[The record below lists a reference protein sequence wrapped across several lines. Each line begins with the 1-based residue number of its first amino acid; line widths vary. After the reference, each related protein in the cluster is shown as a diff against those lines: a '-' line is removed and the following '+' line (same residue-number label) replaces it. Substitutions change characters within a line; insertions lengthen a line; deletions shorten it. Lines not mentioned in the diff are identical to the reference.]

1 MRVARRKRLGPLI
14 SMTPMIDVLFILL
27 VFFMVTSTFLD
38 LDMIPLI
45 GGARP
50 GPQSSAQLS
59 AQSSPESSPESSKA
73 PAPAAARERAAETG
87 SLLVRLGAD
96 GRTYVAG
103 QAVDPA
109 ALTAMVSL
117 RLAVRPS
124 TPIMVL
130 PSGSA
135 TTQSLVSLMDA
146 LTRAGARHVRVVRL
160 EAQ

>member
-1 MRVARRKRLGPLI
+1 MRVARRKRQGPLI

-50 GPQSSAQLS
+50 GAQSP
-59 AQSSPESSPESSKA
+59 AQSSPESSP
-73 PAPAAARERAAETG
+73 APAAAGERAAETG

-117 RLAVRPS
+117 RVAVRPA

-135 TTQSLVSLMDA
+135 TTQSLVSLIEA
-146 LTRAGARHVRVVRL
+146 LTRAGARHVRVVRF

>member
-1 MRVARRKRLGPLI
+1 MRVARRKRQGPLI

-45 GGARP
+45 GGTRP
-50 GPQSSAQLS
+50 GPQSPAD
-59 AQSSPESSPESSKA
+59 SSPESSP
-73 PAPAAARERAAETG
+73 APAAAGERAAETG

-103 QAVDPA
+103 QAVDPV

-117 RLAVRPS
+117 RVAARPS
-124 TPIMVL
+124 APIMVL

-146 LTRAGARHVRVVRL
+146 LTRAGARHVRVVRF

>member
-1 MRVARRKRLGPLI
+1 MRLARRKRQGPLI
-14 SMTPMIDVLFILL
+14 TMTPMIDVLFILL
-27 VFFMVTSTFLD
+27 IFFMVTSTFLD

-50 GPQSSAQLS
+50 A
-59 AQSSPESSPESSKA
+59 AQSSPESLKA
-73 PAPAAARERAAETG
+73 PAAETG
-87 SLLVRLGAD
+87 SFLVRLGAD

-103 QAVDPA
+103 QAVDLV

-117 RLAVRPS
+117 RVAVRPS

-146 LTRAGARHVRVVRL
+146 LTRAGARDVRVVRF

>member
-1 MRVARRKRLGPLI
+1 MRLARRKRQGMLI
-14 SMTPMIDVLFILL
+14 TMTPMIDVLFILL
-27 VFFMVTSTFLD
+27 IFFMVTSTFLD
-38 LDMIPLI
+38 LDMIPFI

-50 GPQSSAQLS
+50 DPQSSAQ
-59 AQSSPESSPESSKA
+59 SSG
-73 PAPAAARERAAETG
+73 APAAAGERTAETG
-87 SLLVRLGAD
+87 SFLVRLGAD

-103 QAVDPA
+103 QAVDPV

-117 RLAVRPS
+117 RVAARPS
-124 TPIMVL
+124 TPIMIL

-146 LTRAGARHVRVVRL
+146 LTRAGARDVRIVRF

>member
-1 MRVARRKRLGPLI
+1 MRLARRKRQRLLI

-27 VFFMVTSTFLD
+27 IFFMVTSTFLD

-50 GPQSSAQLS
+50 GPQSSAQ
-59 AQSSPESSPESSKA
+59 SSPESS
-73 PAPAAARERAAETG
+73 PAPAAARERAAEIG
-87 SLLVRLGAD
+87 NFLVRLGAD

-103 QAVDPA
+103 QAVDPV

-117 RLAVRPS
+117 RVAARPS

-146 LTRAGARHVRVVRL
+146 LTRAGARDVRVVRF

>member
-1 MRVARRKRLGPLI
+1 MRLARRKRQGPLI
-14 SMTPMIDVLFILL
+14 TMTPMIDVLFILL
-27 VFFMVTSTFLD
+27 IFFMVTSTFLD

-50 GPQSSAQLS
+50 GPQASAQS
-59 AQSSPESSPESSKA
+59 PAQSSPE
-73 PAPAAARERAAETG
+73 PAAAPERAAETG
-87 SLLVRLGAD
+87 GFLVRLGAD

-103 QAVDPA
+103 QAVDPV

-117 RLAVRPS
+117 RVAARPS

-146 LTRAGARHVRVVRL
+146 LTRAGARDVRVVRF

>member
-1 MRVARRKRLGPLI
+1 MRVARRKRQGPLI

-50 GPQSSAQLS
+50 GAQSP
-59 AQSSPESSPESSKA
+59 AQSSPESSP
-73 PAPAAARERAAETG
+73 APAAAGERAAETG

-117 RLAVRPS
+117 RVAVRPS

-146 LTRAGARHVRVVRL
+146 LTRAGARDVRVVRF

>member
-1 MRVARRKRLGPLI
+1 
-14 SMTPMIDVLFILL
+14 MTPMIDVLFILL
-27 VFFMVTSTFLD
+27 IFFMVTSTFLD

-45 GGARP
+45 GGTRP
-50 GPQSSAQLS
+50 GPQSSAQ
-59 AQSSPESSPESSKA
+59 SS

-87 SLLVRLGAD
+87 SFLVRLGAD

-103 QAVDPA
+103 QAVDPV

-117 RLAVRPS
+117 RVAARPS

-146 LTRAGARHVRVVRL
+146 LTRAGARDVRVVRF

>member
-50 GPQSSAQLS
+50 GPQSPAMSPAQP
-59 AQSSPESSPESSKA
+59 APKISPS
-73 PAPAAARERAAETG
+73 PAAARERAAETG
-87 SLLVRLGAD
+87 SLLVRLGTD

-103 QAVDPA
+103 QVVDPA
-109 ALTAMVSL
+109 ALTAIVSL
-117 RLAVRPS
+117 RVAVRPS

-146 LTRAGARHVRVVRL
+146 LTRAGARDVRVVRF

>member
-1 MRVARRKRLGPLI
+1 MRLARRKRQGPLI

-45 GGARP
+45 GGARQ
-50 GPQSSAQLS
+50 GP
-59 AQSSPESSPESSKA
+59 QSSPESSAQSSK
-73 PAPAAARERAAETG
+73 APAAARERAAETG
-87 SLLVRLGAD
+87 SFLVRLGAD

-103 QAVDPA
+103 QAVDRV

-117 RLAVRPS
+117 RVAARPS

-146 LTRAGARHVRVVRL
+146 LTRAGARDVRVVRF

>member
-1 MRVARRKRLGPLI
+1 MRLARRKRLGPLI

-45 GGARP
+45 DSARP

-59 AQSSPESSPESSKA
+59 AQSSLESS
-73 PAPAAARERAAETG
+73 PAPAAARERVAETG

-103 QAVDPA
+103 QAVDPV

-117 RLAVRPS
+117 RVAARPS

-146 LTRAGARHVRVVRL
+146 LTRAGARDVRVVRF

>member
-1 MRVARRKRLGPLI
+1 MRFARRKRQGPLI

-45 GGARP
+45 GGARQ
-50 GPQSSAQLS
+50 GP
-59 AQSSPESSPESSKA
+59 QSSPESSAQSSK
-73 PAPAAARERAAETG
+73 APAAARERAAETG
-87 SLLVRLGAD
+87 SFLVRLGAD

-103 QAVDPA
+103 QAVDRV

-117 RLAVRPS
+117 RVAARPS

-135 TTQSLVSLMDA
+135 TTQSLVSPMDA
-146 LTRAGARHVRVVRL
+146 LTRAGARDVRVVRF

>member
-1 MRVARRKRLGPLI
+1 MRVARRKRQGPLI

-45 GGARP
+45 GGTRP
-50 GPQSSAQLS
+50 GPQSPAD
-59 AQSSPESSPESSKA
+59 SSPESA
-73 PAPAAARERAAETG
+73 PAPAAAGDRAAEPG

-103 QAVDPA
+103 QAVDAA

-117 RLAVRPS
+117 RVAVRPS

-135 TTQSLVSLMDA
+135 TTQPLVSLMDA
-146 LTRAGARHVRVVRL
+146 LTRAGARHVRVVRF

>member
-1 MRVARRKRLGPLI
+1 MRLARRKRQGPLI
-14 SMTPMIDVLFILL
+14 TMTPMIDVLFILL
-27 VFFMVTSTFLD
+27 IFFMVTSTFLD

-45 GGARP
+45 GGDRP
-50 GPQSSAQLS
+50 GPQASAQSS
-59 AQSSPESSPESSKA
+59 AQSSPAS
-73 PAPAAARERAAETG
+73 APAAAPKKAAETG
-87 SLLVRLGAD
+87 GFLVRLGAD

-103 QAVDPA
+103 QAVDPV

-117 RLAVRPS
+117 RVAARPS
-124 TPIMVL
+124 SPIMVL

-146 LTRAGARHVRVVRL
+146 LSRAGARDVRVVRF

>member
-50 GPQSSAQLS
+50 GPQSP
-59 AQSSPESSPESSKA
+59 AQSSPKSSPA
-73 PAPAAARERAAETG
+73 PPAPREPAPEFG

-146 LTRAGARHVRVVRL
+146 LTRAGARDVRVVRF

>member
-45 GGARP
+45 GGTRP
-50 GPQSSAQLS
+50 GPQSST
-59 AQSSPESSPESSKA
+59 QSPPEIP
-73 PAPAAARERAAETG
+73 PAPAVAGERTAEPG

-117 RLAVRPS
+117 RVAVRPS
-124 TPIMVL
+124 TPIMIL

-135 TTQSLVSLMDA
+135 TTQSLVSLMDV
-146 LTRAGARHVRVVRL
+146 LTRAGARDVRVVRF

>member
-1 MRVARRKRLGPLI
+1 MRLARRKRQGPLI
-14 SMTPMIDVLFILL
+14 TMTPMIDVLFILL
-27 VFFMVTSTFLD
+27 IFFMVTSTFLD

-50 GPQSSAQLS
+50 GAQSSAQ
-59 AQSSPESSPESSKA
+59 SSLESS

-103 QAVDPA
+103 QAVNPV

-117 RLAVRPS
+117 RVAARPS

-135 TTQSLVSLMDA
+135 TIQSLVSLMDA
-146 LTRAGARHVRVVRL
+146 LARAGARDVRVVRF

>member
-1 MRVARRKRLGPLI
+1 MRLARRKRQGMLI
-14 SMTPMIDVLFILL
+14 TMTPMIDVLFILL
-27 VFFMVTSTFLD
+27 IFFMVTSTFLD
-38 LDMIPLI
+38 LDMIPFI

-50 GPQSSAQLS
+50 DPQSSAQSS
-59 AQSSPESSPESSKA
+59 AQSSP
-73 PAPAAARERAAETG
+73 APAAAGERTAETG
-87 SLLVRLGAD
+87 SFLVRLGAD

-103 QAVDPA
+103 QAVDPV

-117 RLAVRPS
+117 RVAARPS
-124 TPIMVL
+124 TPIMIL

-146 LTRAGARHVRVVRL
+146 LTRAGARDVRIVRF

>member
-1 MRVARRKRLGPLI
+1 MRLARRKRQGPLI
-14 SMTPMIDVLFILL
+14 TMTPMIDVLFILL
-27 VFFMVTSTFLD
+27 IFFMVTSTCLD

-50 GPQSSAQLS
+50 GPQSSAQ
-59 AQSSPESSPESSKA
+59 SSPESS
-73 PAPAAARERAAETG
+73 PAPAAARERASETG

-103 QAVDPA
+103 QAVDPV

-117 RLAVRPS
+117 RVAARPS

-146 LTRAGARHVRVVRL
+146 LTRAGARDVRVVRF

>member
-1 MRVARRKRLGPLI
+1 MHLARRKRLGPLI
-14 SMTPMIDVLFILL
+14 SMTPLIDVMFILL

-50 GPQSSAQLS
+50 GPQSP
-59 AQSSPESSPESSKA
+59 AQSSPKPSPVPSA
-73 PAPAAARERAAETG
+73 PREPAAEIG

-117 RLAVRPS
+117 RVAVRPA

-135 TTQSLVSLMDA
+135 TTQSLVSLIEA
-146 LTRAGARHVRVVRL
+146 LTRAGARHVRVVRF

>member
-1 MRVARRKRLGPLI
+1 MRLARRKRLGPLI
-14 SMTPMIDVLFILL
+14 TMTPLIDVMFILL

-50 GPQSSAQLS
+50 APQPST
-59 AQSSPESSPESSKA
+59 ESSKA
-73 PAPAAARERAAETG
+73 PAAETG
-87 SLLVRLGAD
+87 SFLVRLGAD

-103 QAVDPA
+103 QAVDPV
-109 ALTAMVSL
+109 ALTAMVAL
-117 RLAVRPS
+117 RVAARPS
-124 TPIMVL
+124 TPVMIL

-146 LTRAGARHVRVVRL
+146 LTRAGARDVRVVRF

>member
-1 MRVARRKRLGPLI
+1 MRLARRKRQGLLI
-14 SMTPMIDVLFILL
+14 TMTPMIDVLFILL
-27 VFFMVTSTFLD
+27 IFFMVTSTFLD

-50 GPQSSAQLS
+50 DPRSS
-59 AQSSPESSPESSKA
+59 AQSSR
-73 PAPAAARERAAETG
+73 APAAARERTAETG

-103 QAVDPA
+103 QAVDPV

-117 RLAVRPS
+117 RVAARPS
-124 TPIMVL
+124 TPIMIL

-146 LTRAGARHVRVVRL
+146 LTRAGARVVRVVRF

>member
-1 MRVARRKRLGPLI
+1 MRVARRKRQGPLI

-50 GPQSSAQLS
+50 G
-59 AQSSPESSPESSKA
+59 AQSSPESSP
-73 PAPAAARERAAETG
+73 APAAAGERAAEPG

-103 QAVDPA
+103 QAVDAA
-109 ALTAMVSL
+109 ALSAMVAL
-117 RLAVRPS
+117 RVAVRPS

-146 LTRAGARHVRVVRL
+146 LSRAGARDVRVVRF

>member
-1 MRVARRKRLGPLI
+1 MRLARRKRLGPLI
-14 SMTPMIDVLFILL
+14 TMTPMIDVLFILL
-27 VFFMVTSTFLD
+27 IFFMVTSTFLD

-50 GPQSSAQLS
+50 GPQSSAQ
-59 AQSSPESSPESSKA
+59 SSPESS
-73 PAPAAARERAAETG
+73 PAPAAARERAAEIG
-87 SLLVRLGAD
+87 SFLVRLGAD

-103 QAVDPA
+103 QAVDPV

-117 RLAVRPS
+117 RVAARPS

-146 LTRAGARHVRVVRL
+146 LTRAGARDVRVVRF

>member
-1 MRVARRKRLGPLI
+1 MRVARRKRQGPLI

-50 GPQSSAQLS
+50 GPQSP
-59 AQSSPESSPESSKA
+59 AQSLPDTS
-73 PAPAAARERAAETG
+73 PAPAAAPKKAAETG
-87 SLLVRLGAD
+87 GFLVRLGAD

-103 QAVDPA
+103 QAVDPV

-117 RLAVRPS
+117 RVAARPS
-124 TPIMVL
+124 SPIMVL

-146 LTRAGARHVRVVRL
+146 LSRAGARDVRVVRF

>member
-1 MRVARRKRLGPLI
+1 MRLARRKRQGPLI
-14 SMTPMIDVLFILL
+14 TMTPMIDVLFILL
-27 VFFMVTSTFLD
+27 IFFMVTSTFLD

-50 GPQSSAQLS
+50 GPQSSAQ
-59 AQSSPESSPESSKA
+59 SS
-73 PAPAAARERAAETG
+73 PAPATARERAAEIG
-87 SLLVRLGAD
+87 SFLVRLGAD

-103 QAVDPA
+103 QAVDPV

-117 RLAVRPS
+117 RVAARPS
-124 TPIMVL
+124 SPIMVL

-146 LTRAGARHVRVVRL
+146 LTRAGARDVRVVRF

>member
-1 MRVARRKRLGPLI
+1 MRLARRKRQGPLI
-14 SMTPMIDVLFILL
+14 TMTPMIDVLFILL
-27 VFFMVTSTFLD
+27 IFFMVTSTFLD

-50 GPQSSAQLS
+50 GPQSSAQ
-59 AQSSPESSPESSKA
+59 SSPESS
-73 PAPAAARERAAETG
+73 PAPAAARERAAEIG
-87 SLLVRLGAD
+87 SFLVRLGAD

-103 QAVDPA
+103 QAVDPV

-117 RLAVRPS
+117 RVAARPS

-146 LTRAGARHVRVVRL
+146 LTRAGARDVRVVRF

>member
-1 MRVARRKRLGPLI
+1 MRVARRKRQGPLI

-50 GPQSSAQLS
+50 GPQSP
-59 AQSSPESSPESSKA
+59 PESP
-73 PAPAAARERAAETG
+73 PAPAAAPERAETG

-103 QAVDPA
+103 QAVDAA
-109 ALTAMVSL
+109 ALSAMVAL
-117 RLAVRPS
+117 RVAVRPS

-135 TTQSLVSLMDA
+135 TTQALVSLMDA
-146 LTRAGARHVRVVRL
+146 LTRAGARHVRVVRF

>member
-1 MRVARRKRLGPLI
+1 MRLARKKRLGPLI

-50 GPQSSAQLS
+50 GPQSSAQPS
-59 AQSSPESSPESSKA
+59 PEASPESS

-103 QAVDPA
+103 QAVDPV

-117 RLAVRPS
+117 RVAVRPS

-146 LTRAGARHVRVVRL
+146 LTRAGARHVRVVRF

>member
-1 MRVARRKRLGPLI
+1 MRLARRKRQGPLI
-14 SMTPMIDVLFILL
+14 TMTPMIDVLFILL
-27 VFFMVTSTFLD
+27 IFFMVTSTFLD

-50 GPQSSAQLS
+50 GPQSSAQ
-59 AQSSPESSPESSKA
+59 SSPESS
-73 PAPAAARERAAETG
+73 PAPAAARERAAEIG

-103 QAVDPA
+103 QAVDRV

-117 RLAVRPS
+117 RVAARPS

-146 LTRAGARHVRVVRL
+146 LTRAGARDVRVVRF

>member
-1 MRVARRKRLGPLI
+1 MRLARRKRQGPLI
-14 SMTPMIDVLFILL
+14 AMTPMIDVLFILL
-27 VFFMVTSTFLD
+27 IFFMVTSTFLD

-45 GGARP
+45 GGDRP
-50 GPQSSAQLS
+50 GPHAS
-59 AQSSPESSPESSKA
+59 AQSPAQSPPESPR
-73 PAPAAARERAAETG
+73 APAAAPERAAETG
-87 SLLVRLGAD
+87 GFLVRLGAD

-103 QAVDPA
+103 QAVDPV

-117 RLAVRPS
+117 RVAARQS
-124 TPIMVL
+124 SPIMVL

-146 LTRAGARHVRVVRL
+146 LTRAGARDVRVVRF

>member
-1 MRVARRKRLGPLI
+1 MRLARRRRLGPLI
-14 SMTPMIDVLFILL
+14 TMTPLIDVMFILL

-50 GPQSSAQLS
+50 APQSSAQ
-59 AQSSPESSPESSKA
+59 SSPESSKA
-73 PAPAAARERAAETG
+73 PAAETG
-87 SLLVRLGAD
+87 SFLVRLGAD

-103 QAVDPA
+103 QAVDPV

-117 RLAVRPS
+117 RVAARPS

-146 LTRAGARHVRVVRL
+146 LTRAGARDVRVVRF